1 MNESPFRIGGK
12 VHKLNT
18 PHGALAPTSGI
29 ILGDDGRHYFF
40 LPSYLKDP
48 NKFPS
53 LQPNITTVQFAPRPT
68 PRGMRARN
76 ISVVSQSEVAAHG

>member
-1 MNESPFRIGGK
+1 MNTTPIRIGGK

-18 PHGALAPTSGI
+18 PQGAASATSGI

-48 NKFPS
+48 HQFSALIPES
-53 LQPNITTVQFAPRPT
+53 TTVQFAPRKHA
-68 PRGMRARN
+68 RGMRARN
-76 ISVVSQSEVAAHG
+76 ISVTPVGVSAHG

>member
-1 MNESPFRIGGK
+1 MNTTPIRIGGK

-18 PHGALAPTSGI
+18 PHGSTAATSGI

-48 NKFPS
+48 HQFAALIAES
-53 LQPNITTVQFAPRPT
+53 TIVQFAPRKHA
-68 PRGMRARN
+68 RGMRARN
-76 ISVVSQSEVAAHG
+76 ISVTTVGVSAHG

>member
-1 MNESPFRIGGK
+1 MNTTAFRIGGK

-18 PHGALAPTSGI
+18 PHGAPCPTSGI
-29 ILGDDGRHYFF
+29 IVGDDGRHYFF

-48 NKFPS
+48 HQFSALIPEA
-53 LQPNITTVQFAPRPT
+53 TTVQFAPRKT

-76 ISVVSQSEVAAHG
+76 ISVTPVGMPAHA